1 MTAKKR
7 LDALEAQRQAFEAAH
22 VRRSDL
28 PGFLLA
34 VLEAVQEEAGQAA
47 FQRVAGRWAQAE
59 GRGSGGFVMGSWCR
73 RDPWAESLSLI

>member
-7 LDALEAQRQAFEAAH
+7 LEALEAQRRAFEAAH
-22 VRRSDL
+22 VPRSDL

-47 FQRVAGRWAQAE
+47 FQRVAGRVIGQKSERVSTLAA
-59 GRGSGGFVMGSWCR
+59 R
-73 RDPWAESLSLI
+73 RA